1 MSGANTMSIW
11 RASVDVARFPF
22 EVLALCL
29 PALINR
35 GPIPFA
41 DTRAYYLGGRAALD
55 KIHAVLLH
63 EANDV
68 DATVNKARGVR
79 SAFYSLFT
87 YLLSNAGSIWLV
99 ILVQATIVAL
109 LLRLSFALLCHREPR
124 WHATLF
130 IVIVSLT
137 TTAPWA
143 VSYLMPDVFTGVM
156 ILCIVILMLF
166 WDRLTRA
173 MRAALIIGAAAS
185 MVMHLTNLPI
195 GIGILVVGYLLRR
208 QWRPALSVSGAL
220 GFGVIA
226 MLAVGVIGFKQW
238 TLAPQ
243 APPFLLARSIV
254 DGPGKLYLQEHCPRI
269 GLAMCRHL
277 DRLNPSSTDDFI
289 WHENGVYSTV
299 SPEEKAQLRK
309 EDWVFI
315 AAALDHPWMQAKA
328 SIYNM
333 TTQLGWFTLDD
344 YHIPSYTT
352 YTATDMT
359 NSFDVAHDFRL
370 VGWDIVI
377 YAMVVVSIVYGI
389 LRFRT
394 FSRDERDFFLL
405 VVAAILL
412 NSLAGTFSEPAP
424 RYETRVIWLLPM
436 AFLANRRLWP

>member
-11 RASVDVARFPF
+11 RASVEVARFPF

-99 ILVQATIVAL
+99 ILVQAIIVAL

-130 IVIVSLT
+130 IVMVSLT

-156 ILCIVILMLF
+156 ILCIVILVLF

-173 MRAALIIGAAAS
+173 MRAALIIGVAAS
-185 MVMHLTNLPI
+185 MVMHLTNLPV
-195 GIGILVVGYLLRR
+195 GIGTLVVGYSLRR
-208 QWRPALSVSGAL
+208 QWRPALFVSGAL
-220 GFGVIA
+220 GLGIIA
-226 MLAVGVIGFKQW
+226 MLAVGVVGFKQW

-254 DGPGKLYLQEHCPRI
+254 DGPGRLYLQEHCPQI

-277 DRLNPSSTDDFI
+277 DRLNPSSVDDFI
-289 WHENGVYSTV
+289 WHENGVYSVV
-299 SPEEKAQLRK
+299 SPEEEAQLRK
-309 EDWVFI
+309 ENWVFV

-328 SIYNM
+328 SLYSTVI
-333 TTQLGWFTLDD
+333 QLGWFTLDD
-344 YHIPSYTT
+344 YHIPTYTT

-359 NSFDVAHDFRL
+359 TIDEAKLFSFI
-370 VGWDIVI
+370 GWDIII
-377 YAMVVVSIVYGI
+377 YAVAIVALGYGI

-394 FSRDERDFFLL
+394 FSRAERDFFLL
-405 VVAAILL
+405 VATAILL
-412 NSLAGTFSEPAP
+412 SSLAAAFSEPAP
-424 RYETRVIWLLPM
+424 RYEARVIWLLPM
-436 AFLANRRLWP
+436 TFFANRRLWS